1 MTQTQDLSNLSKD
14 EWRKELIRIGDEGG
28 FFRELGPQHTAL
40 HVRAGDTL
48 VVTFEN
54 LDHVFEHGGSRLPW
68 GFDFIRS
75 HGWSIL
81 GLMAHDWTWYRD
93 GAVQDFFD
101 LLRDEG
107 YFEQFSRVV
116 FYGASMGGYA
126 AAAFSA
132 AAPGATV
139 ITISPQAT
147 LDKTVVPWETRY
159 SKAWD
164 RDYTDR
170 YGYAPQCLKAAE
182 KAYLFYDPLA
192 PLDAGH
198 AALFDG
204 ANTTKLSCRMMG
216 HRIASAMQGMGVLKP
231 IIEAAIEGTLTEPD
245 FYRMLRKR
253 REFTRYLKELLQR
266 LDERGDPW
274 LMSLFCQH
282 YLATRRGPMFRKH
295 LNAANA
301 ELLRQGRKI
310 PGQQGTT

>member
-1 MTQTQDLSNLSKD
+1 MNRDLSDLTRD
-14 EWRKELIRIGDEGG
+14 EWRRELIRIGDEGG
-28 FFRELGPQHTAL
+28 FFRELGAQHTAL

-93 GAVQDFFD
+93 DAVLDFFD
-101 LLRDEG
+101 LLRDDG
-107 YFEQFSRVV
+107 FFEQFSRVV

-132 AAPGATV
+132 AAPGSTV

-147 LDKTVVPWETRY
+147 LDKSVVPWETRY
-159 SKAWD
+159 SKAWT
-164 RDYTDR
+164 RDFGSR
-170 YGYAPQCLKAAE
+170 YGYAPDSLRAADQV
-182 KAYLFYDPLA
+182 YLFYDPMA
-192 PLDAGH
+192 PLDAAH
-198 AALFDG
+198 AALFEGDQI
-204 ANTTKLSCRMMG
+204 KRLICRMMG
-216 HRIASAMQGMGVLKP
+216 HRIASAMQGMGVLKAV
-231 IIEAAIEGTLTEPD
+231 IEGAIEGRLTETE
-245 FYRMLRKR
+245 FYALLRKR
-253 REFTRYLKELLQR
+253 RDFNRYLKELL
-266 LDERGDPW
+266 LKLHERGNPW

-282 YLATRRGPMFRKH
+282 YLSTRRGPAFRKH

-301 ELLRQGRKI
+301 ELKRQGRKI
-310 PGQQGTT
+310 PGQGKTT